1 MVDCMIDARQRQSES
16 FQSQLKSSRIS
27 PLLVGSEK
35 RMLTS
40 KTDRKRKERPLTS
53 YFATTSCAGPTKAA
67 ATTSDSGNAKETQSS
82 RSIKESSLVVNT
94 TSSVKGERTTTH
106 QDAAAEPLVSDEA
119 MAKRDRVTSRS
130 ADHSA
135 TTCCGN
141 EKTKDALADATNLVD
156 SERDET
162 LNKDVLQKD
171 SLNSEATQKRAST
184 DKDPLPSRP
193 YRNILHQL
201 LNRSLRGSQA
211 KVSMPAIPWKI
222 PSWIDLS
229 PGHSSARHLGIK
241 RLAWDD
247 MGVLLAAYCDD
258 RYIRIYD
265 WDMVLA
271 ADLKGRNRRM
281 QLLGADK
288 KTAATGCFMIEP
300 VLAFPFTMGLVSFL
314 KWNPFNPD
322 ELAVG
327 TS

>member
-1 MVDCMIDARQRQSES
+1 
-16 FQSQLKSSRIS
+16 
-27 PLLVGSEK
+27 
-35 RMLTS
+35 
-40 KTDRKRKERPLTS
+40 
-53 YFATTSCAGPTKAA
+53 
-67 ATTSDSGNAKETQSS
+67 
-82 RSIKESSLVVNT
+82 
-94 TSSVKGERTTTH
+94 
-106 QDAAAEPLVSDEA
+106 
-119 MAKRDRVTSRS
+119 
-130 ADHSA
+130 
-135 TTCCGN
+135 
-141 EKTKDALADATNLVD
+141 
-156 SERDET
+156 
-162 LNKDVLQKD
+162 
-171 SLNSEATQKRAST
+171 
-184 DKDPLPSRP
+184 
-193 YRNILHQL
+193 
-201 LNRSLRGSQA
+201 
-211 KVSMPAIPWKI
+211 MPAIPWKI

-300 VLAFPFTMGLVSFL
+300 VLAFPFTTGLVSFL